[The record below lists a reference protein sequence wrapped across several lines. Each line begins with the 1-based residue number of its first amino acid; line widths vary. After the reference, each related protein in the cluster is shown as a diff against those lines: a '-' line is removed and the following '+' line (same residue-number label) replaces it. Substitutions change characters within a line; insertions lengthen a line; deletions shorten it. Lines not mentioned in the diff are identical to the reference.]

1 MQPHQRVLRLSQKL
15 HQKNLKTPH
24 PYPLPTRG
32 ERGNNA
38 TLPTKWRE
46 GITMMIFQDRI
57 MSFPLINYK
66 FKFKFFYKR
75 NKKSFKSP
83 RPSKWGEGKG
93 EGHINI
99 W

>member
-66 FKFKFFYKR
+66 FKFKFSYKR
-75 NKKSFKSP
+75 NIKILQIPSP
-83 RPSKWGEGKG
+83 LEVGRG
-93 EGHINI
+93 
-99 W
+99 